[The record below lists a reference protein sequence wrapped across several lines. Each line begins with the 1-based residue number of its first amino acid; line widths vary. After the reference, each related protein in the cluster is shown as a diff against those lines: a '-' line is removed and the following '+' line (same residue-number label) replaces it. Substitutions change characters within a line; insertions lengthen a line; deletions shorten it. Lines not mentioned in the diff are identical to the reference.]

1 MLLTLW
7 SFPCVTEP
15 EHGCGAKHGKL
26 ARRAGRLLAAAAWI
40 CSIKRLWN
48 CLVER
53 WDSKASCEAAAWKV
67 GKNAKI
73 LKVRGKSKAFCP
85 LFVITGT
92 PGICV
97 LSPSQGC
104 VNQIWDS
111 FSSTQIAVRIP
122 WWILVLLYRTFGI
135 MEAGELDCNQAALVP
150 KCHCSPKVHELTQMC
165 TIIHKTQGLGLC
177 HRCNTVMWRDGM
189 VTSTEWLRQAPEKR
203 LCHVKTKHSSNTW
216 TILSAQLSEG
226 EKVRGQTPT
235 FTCFTGGLLTP
246 SCLKWPGD
254 FSTLLCPG
262 S

>member
-1 MLLTLW
+1 MSFHSVCIRRKTLISQTRKHTGLFPMYHQPGVCMLLTLW

-104 VNQIWDS
+104 VNQI
-111 FSSTQIAVRIP
+111 
-122 WWILVLLYRTFGI
+122 
-135 MEAGELDCNQAALVP
+135 
-150 KCHCSPKVHELTQMC
+150 
-165 TIIHKTQGLGLC
+165 
-177 HRCNTVMWRDGM
+177 
-189 VTSTEWLRQAPEKR
+189 
-203 LCHVKTKHSSNTW
+203 
-216 TILSAQLSEG
+216 
-226 EKVRGQTPT
+226 
-235 FTCFTGGLLTP
+235 
-246 SCLKWPGD
+246 
-254 FSTLLCPG
+254 
-262 S
+262 